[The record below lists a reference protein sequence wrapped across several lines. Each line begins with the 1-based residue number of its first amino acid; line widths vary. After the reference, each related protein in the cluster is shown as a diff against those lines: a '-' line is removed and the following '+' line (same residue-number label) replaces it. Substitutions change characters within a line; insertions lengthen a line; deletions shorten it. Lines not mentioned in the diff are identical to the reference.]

1 MTLLETI
8 LLGILFSMFI
18 NAITRVFVMK
28 QTLIEVLLAFFL
40 HWVPFLPLIIHSFFI
55 RDIKQQTELS
65 DEELVEMLEEMEKK
79 RNKREKSE

>member
-1 MTLLETI
+1 
-8 LLGILFSMFI
+8 
-18 NAITRVFVMK
+18 MK

-79 RNKREKSE
+79 RNKREKSK